1 MATMKPFANES
12 DSINI
17 GDMTVENRLDEI
29 EMYGNLA
36 ITKDKVGLKLARELK
51 ALVDATVATL
61 EGDKNLPDQ
70 VPPPQSDSVKNPFA

>member
-17 GDMTVENRLDEI
+17 GDMTVENRLDQI

-36 ITKDKVGLKLARELK
+36 LTRDKEGLKLARELK
-51 ALVDATVATL
+51 ALVDATVAAL

-70 VPPPQSDSVKNPFA
+70 LPPPQADSVKNPFA

>member
-17 GDMTVENRLDEI
+17 GDMTVENRLDQI

-36 ITKDKVGLKLARELK
+36 LTRDKVGLKLARELK
-51 ALVDATVATL
+51 ALVDATVAAL
-61 EGDKNLPDQ
+61 ESDKNLPDQ
-70 VPPPQSDSVKNPFA
+70 LPPPQSDSVKNPFA

>member
-17 GDMTVENRLDEI
+17 GDMTVENRLDQI

-36 ITKDKVGLKLARELK
+36 ITRDKEGLKLARELK
-51 ALVDATVATL
+51 ALVDATVSAL
-61 EGDKNLPDQ
+61 ESDKNLPDQ
-70 VPPPQSDSVKNPFA
+70 LPPPQSDSVKNPFA